1 MGSPFQAAKGEIVW
15 VRGCNSDGAL
25 RYVITSNKTRDRYF
39 RYALEKGIWEKIA
52 KARSPSVFEGR
63 VKLY

>member
-1 MGSPFQAAKGEIVW
+1 MKNAFQAAKGEVVW
-15 VRGCNSDGAL
+15 VRGCNSDGSL

-39 RYALEKGIWEKIA
+39 LYALKKGEWEKIA
-52 KARSPSVFEGR
+52 KARSPIAFEGR